1 MKRES
6 EIALKRALRI
16 LGEGAILVGIALL
29 LFADVH
35 CESVSSNF
43 ARAKVNTT
51 RLRLNEVADALAQY
65 ERDHAGAALPG
76 APGLR
81 ALLSERRPDGSP
93 YLTQLRD
100 DAWQRPIEYIQA
112 VAGGEPRWALR
123 SLGPDGL
130 PRTEDDI
137 VLSAPARQAP
147 AR

>member
-16 LGEGAILVGIALL
+16 LGEAAILVGILL
-29 LFADVH
+29 LLADPH
-35 CESVSSNF
+35 CESASSNF
-43 ARAKVNTT
+43 ARAKVNST
-51 RLRLNEVADALAQY
+51 RLLLNDVADALAQY
-65 ERDHAGAALPG
+65 ERDHAGAALPS
-76 APGLR
+76 APGLP
-81 ALLSERRPDGSP
+81 ALLAERRPDGSP

-130 PRTEDDI
+130 PRTEDDL
-137 VLSAPARQAP
+137 VLTAPGR
-147 AR
+147 